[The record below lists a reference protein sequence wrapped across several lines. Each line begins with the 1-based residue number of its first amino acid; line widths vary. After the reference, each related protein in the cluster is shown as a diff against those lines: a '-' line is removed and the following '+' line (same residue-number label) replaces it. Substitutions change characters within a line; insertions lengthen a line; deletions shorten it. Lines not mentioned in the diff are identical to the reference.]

1 MTASN
6 DVVANLIVKGKVRTL
21 FMLFHVVV
29 VSYVTV
35 LLKSDTTCSG
45 FDVVFVS

>member
-21 FMLFHVVV
+21 FMLFVVV